1 MIQYREG
8 RHIGKVKEL
17 TMKPTPKRKIVFE
30 AIQPSEPM
38 HPSGLTMKAWHYPFK
53 TQEQRKLVAAWFA
66 KQERDRI
73 FKDNA
78 ALV

>member
-1 MIQYREG
+1 
-8 RHIGKVKEL
+8 
-17 TMKPTPKRKIVFE
+17 MKLKHKFTFDTIK
-30 AIQPSEPM
+30 EPM
-38 HPSGLTMKAWHYPFK
+38 HPSGLTMKAWEYPFK

-73 FKDNA
+73 FKNNE

>member
-1 MIQYREG
+1 
-8 RHIGKVKEL
+8 
-17 TMKPTPKRKIVFE
+17 MKPTPKRNIVFDGMP
-30 AIQPSEPM
+30 PSEPM